1 MGDWVEPRM
10 EQVWQHEQFR
20 AVDTSASAV
29 VLQLLRALAGLA
41 AAYVFARILTE
52 RWLELGSDKPD
63 IALETAIHV
72 TFSGVALFITSARPI
87 RRDLAAQRDMLR
99 AGEVEMI
106 SRVAQQAFLRDVQD
120 ALDMGESE
128 GDALEVT
135 AKALRDAAPGPAE
148 LLVADASRAHLRR
161 AAHAPDREPPCCSVE
176 TPWGCPAVRQ
186 GRTLRFER
194 SDDLSAC
201 PRLTSRGGEVLTAV
215 CVPITILGTPTAVI
229 HATAPVEDDAFTAQT
244 IDRLEGVAAQ
254 VGTRLGV
261 LRAMA
266 RSQLQAETDPLTG
279 LLNRRAMEERVRHL
293 REAGRPFAL
302 AMADLDHFKH
312 LNDSYGHDTGDRALR
327 TFARVLREAVRD
339 ADVVSRHGGEEF
351 VVVLPGVD
359 ALTAAPVLHRIRD
372 KLEEAV
378 GTAMIPT
385 FTVSMGVA
393 DSTWSSDL
401 ADVLRAADHA
411 LMAAKAQGRDRLVIA
426 DPPASGSTVPAEP
439 LPQIEPDAIDPD
451 VIDPV
456 G

>member
-1 MGDWVEPRM
+1 MGEWERPRTD
-10 EQVWQHEQFR
+10 EVWQQFQ
-20 AVDTSASAV
+20 AVDTSISAL
-29 VLQLLRALAGLA
+29 VLQLLRALAGLT
-41 AAYVFARILTE
+41 AAYLLARIITE
-52 RWLELGSDKPD
+52 RVLDLGSTVPEL
-63 IALETAIHV
+63 AVETAIHV
-72 TFSGVALFITSARPI
+72 TFSGIALFLTSARPI
-87 RRDLAAQRDMLR
+87 RRDLMAQRDLLR
-99 AGEVEMI
+99 ASEAEMLARVE
-106 SRVAQQAFLRDVQD
+106 QQAFLRDVQD
-120 ALDMGESE
+120 ALDMGETE
-128 GDALEVT
+128 GDALAVT

-186 GRTLRFER
+186 GRTLKFDR

-201 PRLTSRGGEVLTAV
+201 PRLTSREGETVTAL

-229 HATAPVEDDAFTAQT
+229 HATAPVGDNAFTEEA

-266 RSQLQAETDPLTG
+266 KSQLQAETDPLTG

-293 REAGRPFAL
+293 REAGTPFAL
-302 AMADLDHFKH
+302 AMADLDHFKR

-327 TFARVLREAVRD
+327 SFARVLREAVRD
-339 ADVVSRHGGEEF
+339 ADVVARHGGEEF
-351 VVVLPGVD
+351 VIVLPGVD

-372 KLEEAV
+372 KLADAV
-378 GTAMIPT
+378 GTALIPS
-385 FTVSMGVA
+385 FTVSIGVA
-393 DSTWSSDL
+393 DSTWSNDL

-426 DPPASGSTVPAEP
+426 DPPTAGSTTPPVPLPALDTDAVEPDAAEP
-439 LPQIEPDAIDPD
+439 LS
-451 VIDPV
+451 
-456 G
+456 